1 MSKIC
6 DRAAGGPGS
15 ADAVAPL
22 AASQSCVC
30 EHPDDSAGA
39 GRASVAGPPDCGGP
53 PGALAAEV
61 AARQPVR
68 DVPSQ
73 HAGTA
78 PTGAGGMIPWGY
90 FAAIAAFARLRPRRR
105 DLCGSEREDDIAHV
119 NVPAGQDHNVAEGG
133 AGGTPAVNLL
143 HNPLLL
149 CLVGVGHCDAGAFP
163 FFRSTCEK

>member
-22 AASQSCVC
+22 AASQSRVC
-30 EHPDDSAGA
+30 QHPDDSTGA

-90 FAAIAAFARLRPRRR
+90 FAAIAAFARLRPTLHEAQAVLAQADPQTMAPLTEGYR
-105 DLCGSEREDDIAHV
+105 SHV
-119 NVPAGQDHNVAEGG
+119 VPSSYGGVAQRW
-133 AGGTPAVNLL
+133 VLIY
-143 HNPLLL
+143 
-149 CLVGVGHCDAGAFP
+149 
-163 FFRSTCEK
+163 